1 MNGLHFRSYVCC
13 TLATLLRELLLEMMI
28 LLDEGIGR
36 VSWRFDI
43 SRDGDWGVPPVTHDF
58 GAVSGTKLHLE
69 PALNSGN

>member
-1 MNGLHFRSYVCC
+1 
-13 TLATLLRELLLEMMI
+13 MI